1 MGLSRDS
8 VGIKSVDCGLE
19 IRKRQEDDKVI
30 ALAGNPNV
38 GKSTVFNEM
47 TGMNQHTGNWPG
59 KTVANAQGYANDGE
73 QGYVMVDI
81 PGCYSLM
88 AHSTEEE
95 VARDFICFE
104 NPDAVIVVCDAT
116 CLERNLNL
124 VLQILEANRRAVVC
138 VNLMDEAKKKS
149 ISIRFDVL
157 EERLGVPVIGTAA
170 RSGKGLEQI
179 YEGLKH
185 VLELNKRLES
195 ARNMEVVEGEYA
207 ETEAVDVEME
217 AVVEAE
223 VEDVEVEVE
232 VEAEVEDME
241 MEAVAEAEVEDVE
254 MEAEVE
260 AEAEAEETENAEAKM
275 KIEEA
280 GSKEAEEAEETVKEA
295 EAEAKNI
302 AARDI
307 EARNMEAAESEA
319 ENVNDI
325 ENEVR
330 KTAEKAA
337 DRRFDENPAPRI
349 LIRYPEYIEAAI
361 ARLTPVVRKTA
372 GEGVNIRWL
381 CARLLDSNENL
392 MEAVRKYL
400 APVAESLEVSSLLAE
415 IREEWKERGIT
426 QKRVSDD
433 MASVFVRKAE
443 FICRGAVV
451 YENQK
456 YDKKDRLL
464 DRLFTSKATGFPIM
478 FLILLGV
485 FWLTITGANYPSEL
499 LSTGLFWVEDR
510 ISELFLAIGMP
521 VLVNDLLV
529 HGVYRVLAWV
539 ISVMLPP
546 MAIFFPLFTLLED
559 FGYLPRVAFNLDRCF
574 KRCAACGKQA
584 LTMCMGFGCN
594 AAGIIGCRIIDSPR
608 ERLIA
613 MITNNFV
620 PCNGRFPTM
629 IAIITM
635 FFVGSAA
642 GAFSSVLSAAILAG
656 VIVLG
661 VLMTLLISK
670 ILSATV
676 LKGVPSSF
684 TLELP
689 PYRKP
694 QIGKVIVRSIFDR
707 TLFVLGR
714 AIVVAAPAGLIIWL
728 MANISVGD
736 ATLLAHCSGFLDP
749 FAQVIG
755 MDGVILLAFILGF
768 PANA

>member
-1 MGLSRDS
+1 M
-8 VGIKSVDCGLE
+8 
-19 IRKRQEDDKVI
+19 
-30 ALAGNPNV
+30 
-38 GKSTVFNEM
+38 
-47 TGMNQHTGNWPG
+47 TGNWPG

-195 ARNMEVVEGEYA
+195 ARYMEVVEGEYA

-223 VEDVEVEVE
+223 VEDVEVEAVA
-232 VEAEVEDME
+232 EAEDVE
-241 MEAVAEAEVEDVE
+241 MEAVVEAEVEDVE
-254 MEAEVE
+254 VEAE

-280 GSKEAEEAEETVKEA
+280 GSKEAEEAEEAEAAETVKEA
-295 EAEAKNI
+295 EAETKNI

-307 EARNMEAAESEA
+307 EARNMEAAA